1 MQYLELIGVVVG
13 LLYLY
18 WEYKASI
25 YLWGASIVMPAIY
38 IFVYLDAGFYAD
50 MGIHIYYLV
59 ASLYGLAFWFKRDK
73 EQKPLKITRTPRRF
87 FLPIAAVSALLWVAI
102 WFILDRFTDSDVAL
116 GDSFTTALSVV
127 GLWMLTRKYV
137 EQWILWIAVDVVCA
151 VLYFRKGLD
160 PTAYLYALY
169 TIIAIFGYFKWL
181 KMSRIDANTPTN

>member
-25 YLWGASIVMPAIY
+25 YLWGAAIVMPAIY

-50 MGIHIYYLV
+50 MGINIYYLV

-102 WFILDRFTDSDVAL
+102 WFILDRFTDSNVAL

-169 TIIAIFGYFKWL
+169 TVIAIFGYFKWL
-181 KMSRIDANTPTN
+181 KMSRTDANTPTN